1 MIKETFNTIGIGR
14 ILFYQYTKNNIMRV
28 NVVCVCS
35 ILKEKDMKLINA
47 DRSEKVIKLVAQRNK
62 LEIINMRIVVEYFSE
77 IF

>member
-1 MIKETFNTIGIGR
+1 MFNTNGIGR

-47 DRSEKVIKLVAQRNK
+47 DRSEKAIKLVAQRNK